1 MAGYDL
7 GTAWIQI
14 SPSVR
19 GLARSINSEIGNVDT
34 GPAERKI
41 TSGLGGAFKS
51 VAKVAGAALGG
62 LAIGGIAVAFGGVA
76 KEAFNAA
83 DATIKF
89 KQTLAFAGKS
99 ADEINA
105 LTKSTRSYADRTIY
119 ELDDIQSIT
128 AQLASNG
135 VKGYDKLAEAA
146 GNLNAVAGGNA
157 QTFKTVGLV
166 MTQTAGAG
174 KLTTE
179 NWNQLSDAIPGASGK
194 LQEAMKKNGAYTGN
208 FREAMEKGE
217 ITAEEFNQAILDLGM
232 EDVAIEAATSTKT
245 LEGAWGNFKA
255 TLVTG
260 AQEIAEKALPWIT
273 ASLDAMSKGFEKVF
287 NWVSN
292 SFIPSITNAFNV
304 IRKGDFTGPIFS
316 FEEDSSFVDFLFRM
330 RDAAAAAGEWIN
342 KTLVPS
348 LKNLKDLLLSGDF
361 TGTIFGFDKDSGIIS
376 YITNVR
382 NSFVELGKFIVGTL
396 VPGIAT
402 ALSTIANSSLV
413 QFMENLT
420 VAILNSKVAVYS
432 IAAAFTAWK
441 AVMVMSSMQQWLND
455 MEGVA
460 GVAGR
465 VTTAINAMTVAK
477 VKDVVETAQLNL
489 MYAGEFL
496 SNIARATTQ
505 ITMQAVAWGRATAM
519 MVLHK
524 TATIAS
530 TAAQW
535 AFNAA
540 MDANPIG
547 LVVIAIAAL
556 VAAIVV
562 AWQNSEAF
570 RNVVISCWEAIKT
583 AAGAV
588 ADWFAAN
595 VWPLMQVAWDGIVAG
610 AQWMWGVMVS
620 VWQGM
625 QPVIQAVIDWIVGT
639 AWPAL
644 QAAWDG
650 IVAGAQWVWNG
661 IVSVWQGMQPVIQ
674 AVVDWIVN
682 TAWPALQAA
691 WDGISAGAMIV
702 WNGMVAAWQGI
713 SDIIRPVVDWI
724 VNVAA
729 LYLTTAWDAI
739 SWGVSAL
746 WSTIQWAWD
755 AIWAAIM
762 PVATQIYN
770 DIWPMVVGAFN
781 AIKDTASN
789 MWSDIQIA
797 WTAIQAA
804 MQPVADWIYNTVWP
818 WVVGAFNAIKD
829 AASNMWS
836 DIQIAWTAIQA
847 AMQPVVDWIYYT
859 AWPWVVDTFNTI
871 KDAASSLWG
880 TVQAAWTSI
889 QAAMQPV
896 VEWIYYTAWPWVV
909 DTFNTIKDTA
919 SSLWGTISAAWNGI
933 WATIQP
939 VVDWIY
945 NIAWPWVVGAF
956 NAIKDTASIMWGSL
970 SATWNGIWAVMQ
982 PVVNWIQTYAAPV
995 ISVAWEIISTGA
1007 KILGGIIAFVF
1018 ASIIAAVTMGV
1029 AIIQGA
1035 ATTISAAWNT
1045 VVSWTSWLKNMVVSA
1060 WNILKGEIQIVKDWI
1075 ANTLVPAITSAW
1087 DRVVAA
1093 ANTMKDG
1100 VRTAWDKIK
1109 EAAAKP
1115 VNFVIGTVYNNGLRK
1130 LVNGMMEKLSLDLRL
1145 PEAPTIGGYA
1155 SGGVLPGYSPGRDI
1169 YHFVSPDGGG
1179 RLALSGG
1186 EAIMRPEWVK
1196 AVGGPAMV
1204 NAMNRAAAHGD
1215 RIPGGDA
1222 GYAAFAPGGIWDPV
1236 KETVSKGASA
1246 ALNWITGAADAVSSI
1261 FSDPIGAVETVVK
1274 IPVHKLLDS
1283 WGGDGAKPFFDA
1295 GKAGVDKT
1303 IDALGDWI
1311 KDHMPVVSGFG
1322 GGIGAIG
1329 AAAGDL
1335 VNTARRAI
1343 GTPYVWGGVSPG
1355 GGLDCSGLVY
1365 WALNAMGI
1373 HVPRLTAAGYQAMSS
1388 PGNPMVPG
1396 TLLFWGYPAHH
1407 VAIASGNGMMVEAP
1421 TFGIPVREVP
1431 IYGGP
1436 SAGNLRY
1443 DNGGFL
1449 QPGLSTI
1456 ENKTGRPEPVFTSA
1470 QWEKMDK
1477 LISLLENRALG
1488 PDVLEIRDVDND
1500 LVGRMQVEATSAIVD
1515 YDRMNR

>member
-1 MAGYDL
+1 MVHAKTNTKNSLIGVNHFATHDFGEVSMAGYDL

-62 LAIGGIAVAFGGVA
+62 LAIGGIAVAFGGGA
-76 KEAFNAA
+76 KE
-83 DATIKF
+83 
-89 KQTLAFAGKS
+89 
-99 ADEINA
+99 EINA

-287 NWVSN
+287 NWVTN
-292 SFIPSITNAFNV
+292 SFIPSITNAFNI

-316 FEEDSSFVDFLFRM
+316 FEEDSGFVDFLFRM

-348 LKNLKDLLLSGDF
+348 LKNLKDLLMSGDF

-477 VKDVVETAQLNL
+477 IKDTVETAQLNL
-489 MYAGEFL
+489 MYAGEFM

-562 AWQNSEAF
+562 AWQNSETF

-620 VWQGM
+620 VWQGI

-661 IVSVWQGMQPVIQ
+661 IVSVWQGIQPVIQ

-781 AIKDTASN
+781 AIKDTASM
-789 MWSDIQIA
+789 MWADIQIA
-797 WTAIQAA
+797 WTAIQTAI
-804 MQPVADWIYNTVWP
+804 QPIADWIYNTVWP

-829 AASNMWS
+829 AATNMWS
-836 DIQIAWTAIQA
+836 DIQIAWA
-847 AMQPVVDWIYYT
+847 A
-859 AWPWVVDTFNTI
+859 
-871 KDAASSLWG
+871 
-880 TVQAAWTSI
+880 I

-1236 KETVSKGASA
+1236 KSTVERGASA

-1470 QWEKMDK
+1470 QWEKMDR